1 MIENR
6 ELWDE
11 NHQKVRLKSHS
22 GFKISQVMVTR
33 DDKRLAVISH
43 ELPYFEDCLRRFLN
57 RKPMF
62 PATQTLQRLDAHSTV
77 YALHEQLQN
86 ISCSNDSSDEPLS
99 QPRSCGTMSILQHK
113 PVPKMNQCMTLD
125 ANAFA
130 RSPLLSLY
138 TQIQGLA
145 RPFYQTLGLAN
156 AA

>member
-1 MIENR
+1 MSYHILKIAFAVSSIEN
-6 ELWDE
+6 LCSLL
-11 NHQKVRLKSHS
+11 LKHYNDW
-22 GFKISQVMVTR
+22 M
-33 DDKRLAVISH
+33 
-43 ELPYFEDCLRRFLN
+43 P
-57 RKPMF
+57 
-62 PATQTLQRLDAHSTV
+62 TV

-86 ISCSNDSSDEPLS
+86 ISCSNNSLDEPLS
-99 QPRSCGTMSILQHK
+99 QPRSCGTMSILQHN

-125 ANAFA
+125 ANALA